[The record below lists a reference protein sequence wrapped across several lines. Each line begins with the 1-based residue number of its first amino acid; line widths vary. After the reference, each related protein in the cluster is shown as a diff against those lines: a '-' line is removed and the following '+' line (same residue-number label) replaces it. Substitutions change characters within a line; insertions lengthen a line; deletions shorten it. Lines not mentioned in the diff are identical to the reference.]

1 MDAERLRPL
10 SASPGLAL
18 RPWAW
23 LLRGL
28 QTGRLRVDGP
38 GGRGFTATGEAAG
51 PQAQIRLHRPLHLL
65 NRILRRGAMGFAEGY
80 MAGEWESEDLTALLT
95 LAARN
100 EAALGRA
107 SEGGRL
113 ARWREALGH
122 RARANTRRGS
132 RRNIAAHYD
141 LGNDFYRL
149 WLDPTMTYSA
159 ALFQPGE
166 ENLAAAQRRKYQRLL
181 RQLDARPGDHIL
193 EIGCGWGGFALEAA
207 RCGYRVTGITLSREQ
222 LDWARERVAEA
233 GLGDRVDL
241 QLRDYRDLEGSWDHV
256 VSIEMFEA
264 VGEAWW
270 PTFFE
275 TLRRCLRPGGRA
287 ALQVITIDE
296 SAFEDYRRGA
306 DFIQRYIF
314 PGGMLPSITAFRD
327 QTTAAGLEV
336 RALDR
341 FGGDYARTLQ
351 AWHHRFLDVLPQ
363 VREQGFDDRFIR
375 RWRYYLSY
383 CTAGFHAGRID
394 LIQAV
399 LEHPDG

>member
-28 QTGRLRVDGP
+28 QAGRLRVDGP
-38 GGRGFTATGEAAG
+38 GDRGFTATGEAAG

-149 WLDPTMTYSA
+149 
-159 ALFQPGE
+159 
-166 ENLAAAQRRKYQRLL
+166 
-181 RQLDARPGDHIL
+181 
-193 EIGCGWGGFALEAA
+193 
-207 RCGYRVTGITLSREQ
+207 
-222 LDWARERVAEA
+222 
-233 GLGDRVDL
+233 
-241 QLRDYRDLEGSWDHV
+241 
-256 VSIEMFEA
+256 
-264 VGEAWW
+264 
-270 PTFFE
+270 
-275 TLRRCLRPGGRA
+275 
-287 ALQVITIDE
+287 
-296 SAFEDYRRGA
+296 
-306 DFIQRYIF
+306 
-314 PGGMLPSITAFRD
+314 
-327 QTTAAGLEV
+327 
-336 RALDR
+336 
-341 FGGDYARTLQ
+341 
-351 AWHHRFLDVLPQ
+351 
-363 VREQGFDDRFIR
+363 
-375 RWRYYLSY
+375 
-383 CTAGFHAGRID
+383 
-394 LIQAV
+394 
-399 LEHPDG
+399 